1 VVLLLQRLYEME
13 RQKLPL
19 LQDKAK
25 NKASEK
31 GYFNECGCI
40 AWK

>member
-19 LQDKAK
+19 LQDKVE

-31 GYFNECGCI
+31 HCLEGSGDLVL
-40 AWK
+40 K